1 MANKKNTKASGSK
14 LPTLKIGSRVRCTDD
29 GVVGRITWANGVA
42 VKVQWDDGE
51 QVTWRRDELTQK
63 PVEIL
68 DAAHDEDQQ
77 PAPAIDTSE
86 QPVAEPPVEPTALA
100 PAPDEQPAESSPAE
114 PTGSLET
121 PALQLTPS
129 GGTQA
134 EQAPPSESAQ
144 EVAAPP
150 EPTTEQ
156 PEASSTAAKQL
167 RSKKSKKAA
176 DYGKEKKLSA
186 LEAAAKVLGETGQ
199 PMSCQEMIEAM
210 TAKNYWAS
218 PGGKT
223 PAATLYSA
231 ILREITTKGEAG
243 RFQKTERG
251 KFALKAG
258 A

>member
-1 MANKKNTKASGSK
+1 MASKKNTKASGSS

-29 GVVGRITWANGVA
+29 GVTGRITWANGVA
-42 VKVQWDDGE
+42 VKIQWDDGE
-51 QVTWRRDELTQK
+51 QVTWRRDELAQK

-77 PAPAIDTSE
+77 PSPVIDTSA
-86 QPVAEPPVEPTALA
+86 QRVAEPPVEPTALA
-100 PAPDEQPAESSPAE
+100 PAEQPAELPPAE

-121 PALQLTPS
+121 PALEPTAA
-129 GGTQA
+129 GGMQA

-144 EVAAPP
+144 EVATPP
-150 EPTTEQ
+150 EPTAQQ
-156 PEASSTAAKQL
+156 PEASSTAVASP
-167 RSKKSKKAA
+167 RSKKPKKAA
-176 DYGKEKKLSA
+176 DDGREKKLSA
-186 LEAAAKVLGETGQ
+186 LDAAAKILSETGR
-199 PMSCQEMIEAM
+199 PMSCQEMIESMAG
-210 TAKNYWAS
+210 KGYWSS

-243 RFQKTERG
+243 RFQKAERG

>member
-1 MANKKNTKASGSK
+1 MASKKNTKASGSN

-29 GVVGRITWANGVA
+29 GVAGRITWANGVA
-42 VKVQWDDGE
+42 VKIQWDDGE
-51 QVTWRRDELTQK
+51 QVTWRRDELAQK

-77 PAPAIDTSE
+77 PSPAIDTSE
-86 QPVAEPPVEPTALA
+86 QQVAELPVEPTAPA
-100 PAPDEQPAESSPAE
+100 PAPSEQPPAE
-114 PTGSLET
+114 PTGSPEI
-121 PALQLTPS
+121 PALEPTPS

-144 EVAAPP
+144 EAATPP
-150 EPTTEQ
+150 EPRAEQ
-156 PEASSTAAKQL
+156 PETPSTTAKQP
-167 RSKKSKKAA
+167 RSKKPKKPKKAA
-176 DYGKEKKLSA
+176 DDGREKKLSA
-186 LEAAAKVLGETGQ
+186 LDAAAKVLAESGQ
-199 PMSCQEMIEAM
+199 SMACQELIAEMA
-210 TAKNYWAS
+210 AKGYWTS

-243 RFQKTERG
+243 RFQKAERG